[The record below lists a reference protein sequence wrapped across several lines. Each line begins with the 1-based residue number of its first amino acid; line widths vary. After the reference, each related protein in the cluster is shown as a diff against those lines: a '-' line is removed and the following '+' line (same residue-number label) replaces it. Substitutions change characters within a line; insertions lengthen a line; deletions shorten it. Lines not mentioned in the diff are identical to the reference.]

1 MSNSLFSQEEIILKT
16 ENSLVTYQGQFLG
29 EQEIASY
36 FDYFLE
42 NIDWARDQLVRYSKI
57 IFTKREIAWFAD
69 DGADYNYSGVSRIG
83 KEWDVQALIIK
94 NRLELATGHKYNSC
108 LMNLYH
114 TGLEGM
120 GWHSDDQNHLE
131 PESAV
136 AIISFG
142 AERWIKLRETSDK
155 TNQKKTLLE
164 QGSLLLMLDQTQKY
178 WQHEIPIMAGVK
190 DIRISLTFRLMKRK

>member
-16 ENSLVTYQGQFLG
+16 ENSLVTYQSQFLS

-36 FDYFLE
+36 FGYFLE
-42 NIDWARDQLVRYSKI
+42 NIDWDNDQAIIYGKKI
-57 IFTKREIAWFAD
+57 ITKRKIAWFAD
-69 DGADYNYSGVSRIG
+69 DGADYNYSGSSRIG
-83 KEWDVQALIIK
+83 KNWDKNLLKIK
-94 NRLELATGHKYNSC
+94 QKLTLDTGYTVNSC
-108 LMNLYH
+108 LMNMYH
-114 TGLEGM
+114 TGMEGM

-131 PESAV
+131 PKSAV

-142 AERWIKLRETSDK
+142 AERWLKLRETSDK

-178 WQHEIPIMAGVK
+178 WQHEIPKMAGVK